1 MSSLESGSQTERNK
15 FKRKL
20 RELTQKVND
29 AITSSNDA
37 RDALKETLNVHIASL
52 ETSLGQRIDNLTL
65 DYKLN
70 IKQAMEAANSTAENV
85 NDIQDNISSQKADI
99 EELDDRFENSFKKMK
114 SLSDDLA
121 SDRIA
126 VSNLTSMYSKVVML
140 TKSLLNTENS
150 TNDSNTSLEIMKTL
164 DKSLNHLQDDR
175 VQDAIRDYNRTMQTY
190 LQSRRD
196 DTSSSIQSVKDSLQK
211 MVNKISDMLPKILD
225 YDHVPGFGDILVVN
239 QRMTFRLALHSLT
252 DYIIYCLS

>member
-1 MSSLESGSQTERNK
+1 M
-15 FKRKL
+15 KRTHQHKTK
-20 RELTQKVND
+20 R
-29 AITSSNDA
+29 S
-37 RDALKETLNVHIASL
+37 
-52 ETSLGQRIDNLTL
+52 
-65 DYKLN
+65 N
-70 IKQAMEAANSTAENV
+70 IKKAMEAANSTAEDV

-140 TKSLLNTENS
+140 TKSLLNTDNG
-150 TNDSNTSLEIMKTL
+150 TNNSNTSLEIMKTL

-196 DTSSSIQSVKDSLQK
+196 DTSSSIQSVKDSFFK
-211 MVNKISDMLPKILD
+211 
-225 YDHVPGFGDILVVN
+225 F
-239 QRMTFRLALHSLT
+239 SLIFCINLT
-252 DYIIYCLS
+252 LEHLLCSYCHFEDS